1 MSEMNYTTIK
11 YTIEEDGIAIV
22 SLNRPEILNVLSN
35 TMCQEA
41 THLLKALEKDPS
53 VRAIVLTG
61 EGRAFCAGLDLSE
74 IRTGESDPNGGG
86 IVSIYRR
93 MEAANRLIVLLT
105 EIMKPVVAAVNGV
118 ATASGMNLCLACD
131 LVVASRNAKFSQNF
145 GHVGLIPDVGGA
157 YLLPRIAGVS
167 KAKEI
172 IFLDRELSAEEA
184 QRLDIVTQLVE
195 PEQVIETA
203 KTLARKMAAGPSF
216 AFSIAKKMLGKC
228 EEMDITTAL
237 HMESLSQA
245 LLTNTDDHK
254 KGMEAFFARRARK
267 K

>member
-1 MSEMNYTTIK
+1 MSEMNFTTVK
-11 YTIEEDGIAIV
+11 CVIEEDGIAVV

-35 TMCQEA
+35 TMCKEA
-41 THLLKALEKDPS
+41 TQLLKSLEKDPN

-74 IRTGESDPNGGG
+74 IRTGEGDT
-86 IVSIYRR
+86 VSIYRR
-93 MEAANRLIVLLT
+93 MEAANSLIVLLT
-105 EIMKPVVAAVNGV
+105 QIMKPIVAAVNGV

-195 PEQVIETA
+195 PEQVMDTA

-245 LLTNTDDHK
+245 LLTNTEDHK
-254 KGMEAFFARRARK
+254 KGMEAFFARRK
-267 K
+267 KK

>member
-1 MSEMNYTTIK
+1 MSEMNFTTVK
-11 YTIEEDGIAIV
+11 CVIEEDGIAVV

-35 TMCQEA
+35 TMCKEA
-41 THLLKALEKDPS
+41 TKLLKSLEKDPN

-74 IRTGESDPNGGG
+74 IRTGEGDT
-86 IVSIYRR
+86 VSIYRR
-93 MEAANRLIVLLT
+93 MEAANSLIVLLT
-105 EIMKPVVAAVNGV
+105 QIMKPIVAAVNGV

-195 PEQVIETA
+195 PEQVMDTA

-245 LLTNTDDHK
+245 LLTNTEDHK
-254 KGMEAFFARRARK
+254 KGMEAFFARRK

>member
-1 MSEMNYTTIK
+1 MNYTTVK
-11 YTIEEDGIAIV
+11 CVIEDDGIAIV

-35 TMCQEA
+35 TMCKEA
-41 THLLKALEKDPS
+41 TQLLKSLEKDPN

-74 IRTGESDPNGGG
+74 IRTGEGDT
-86 IVSIYRR
+86 VSIYRR
-93 MEAANRLIVLLT
+93 MEAANSLIILLSQ
-105 EIMKPVVAAVNGV
+105 IMTPIVAAVNGV

-195 PEQVIETA
+195 PEQVMDTA

-245 LLTNTDDHK
+245 LLTNTEDHK
-254 KGMEAFFARRARK
+254 KGMEAFFARRK

>member
-1 MSEMNYTTIK
+1 MSEMNFTTIK
-11 YTIEEDGIAIV
+11 CAIDEEGIAV
-22 SLNRPEILNVLSN
+22 VTLNRPEILNVLSN
-35 TMCQEA
+35 TMCKEA
-41 THLLKALEKDPS
+41 TKLLKSLEADSS
-53 VRAIVLTG
+53 VKAIILTG
-61 EGRAFCAGLDLSE
+61 AGRAFCAGLDLSE
-74 IRTGESDPNGGG
+74 IRTGEGDT
-86 IVSIYRR
+86 VSIYRR

-172 IFLDRELSAEEA
+172 IFLDRELSADEA

-195 PEQVIETA
+195 PEQVMDTA

-245 LLTNTDDHK
+245 LLTNTEDHK
-254 KGMEAFFARRARK
+254 KGMEAFFARHK

>member
-1 MSEMNYTTIK
+1 MSEMNFTTVK
-11 YTIEEDGIAIV
+11 CVIEEDGIAVV

-35 TMCQEA
+35 TMCKEA
-41 THLLKALEKDPS
+41 TRLLKSLEKDPN

-74 IRTGESDPNGGG
+74 IRTGEGDT
-86 IVSIYRR
+86 VSIYRR
-93 MEAANRLIVLLT
+93 MEAANSLIVLLT
-105 EIMKPVVAAVNGV
+105 QIMKPIVAAVNGV

-195 PEQVIETA
+195 PEQVMDTA

-245 LLTNTDDHK
+245 LLTNTEDHK
-254 KGMEAFFARRARK
+254 KGMEAFFARRK

>member
-1 MSEMNYTTIK
+1 MSEMNYTTVK
-11 YTIEEDGIAIV
+11 CVIEEDGIAVV

-35 TMCQEA
+35 TMCKEA
-41 THLLKALEKDPS
+41 TKMLKSLEKDPN

-74 IRTGESDPNGGG
+74 IRTGEGDT
-86 IVSIYRR
+86 VSIYRR
-93 MEAANRLIVLLT
+93 MEAANSLIVLLT
-105 EIMKPVVAAVNGV
+105 QIMKPIVAAVNGV

-195 PEQVIETA
+195 PEQVMDTA

-245 LLTNTDDHK
+245 LLTNTEDHK
-254 KGMEAFFARRARK
+254 KGMEAFFARRK

>member
-1 MSEMNYTTIK
+1 MSEMNYTTVK
-11 YTIEEDGIAIV
+11 CVIEEDGIAVV

-35 TMCQEA
+35 TMCKEA
-41 THLLKALEKDPS
+41 TKLLKSLEKDPN

-74 IRTGESDPNGGG
+74 IRTGEGDT
-86 IVSIYRR
+86 VSIYRR
-93 MEAANRLIVLLT
+93 MEAANSLIVLLT
-105 EIMKPVVAAVNGV
+105 QIMKPIVAAVNGV

-195 PEQVIETA
+195 PEQVMDTA

-245 LLTNTDDHK
+245 LLTNTEDHK
-254 KGMEAFFARRARK
+254 KGMEAFFARRK

>member
-1 MSEMNYTTIK
+1 MSEMNFTTVK
-11 YTIEEDGIAIV
+11 CVIEEDGIAVV

-35 TMCQEA
+35 TMCKEA
-41 THLLKALEKDPS
+41 TQLLKSLEKDPN

-74 IRTGESDPNGGG
+74 IRTGEGDT
-86 IVSIYRR
+86 VSIYRR
-93 MEAANRLIVLLT
+93 MEAANSLIVLLT
-105 EIMKPVVAAVNGV
+105 EIMKPIVAAVNGV

-131 LVVASRNAKFSQNF
+131 LVVASRSAKFSQNF

-195 PEQVIETA
+195 PEQVMDTA

-245 LLTNTDDHK
+245 LLTNTEDHK
-254 KGMEAFFARRARK
+254 KGMEAFFARRK

>member
-1 MSEMNYTTIK
+1 MSEMNFTTVK
-11 YTIEEDGIAIV
+11 CVIEEDGIAVV

-35 TMCQEA
+35 TMCKEA
-41 THLLKALEKDPS
+41 TQLLKSLEKDPN

-74 IRTGESDPNGGG
+74 IRSGEGDT
-86 IVSIYRR
+86 VSIYRR
-93 MEAANRLIVLLT
+93 MEAANSLIVLLT
-105 EIMKPVVAAVNGV
+105 EIMKPVVAAVNGL

-195 PEQVIETA
+195 PEQVMDTA
-203 KTLARKMAAGPSF
+203 RTLARKMAAGPSF

-254 KGMEAFFARRARK
+254 KGMEAFFARRK

>member
-1 MSEMNYTTIK
+1 MSEMNFTTVKCVIG
-11 YTIEEDGIAIV
+11 EDGIAVV

-35 TMCQEA
+35 TMCKEA
-41 THLLKALEKDPS
+41 TKLLKSLEKDPN

-74 IRTGESDPNGGG
+74 IRTGEGDT
-86 IVSIYRR
+86 VSIYRR
-93 MEAANRLIVLLT
+93 MEAANSLIVLLT
-105 EIMKPVVAAVNGV
+105 QIMKPIVAAVNGV

-195 PEQVIETA
+195 PEQVMDTA

-245 LLTNTDDHK
+245 LLTNTEDHK
-254 KGMEAFFARRARK
+254 KGMEAFFARRK

>member
-1 MSEMNYTTIK
+1 MSEMNFTTVK
-11 YTIEEDGIAIV
+11 CVIEEDGIAVV

-35 TMCQEA
+35 TMCKEA
-41 THLLKALEKDPS
+41 TKLLKSLEKDPN

-74 IRTGESDPNGGG
+74 IRTGEGDT
-86 IVSIYRR
+86 VSIYRR

-105 EIMKPVVAAVNGV
+105 EIMKPIVAAVNGV

-195 PEQVIETA
+195 PEQVMDTA

-245 LLTNTDDHK
+245 LLTNTEDHK
-254 KGMEAFFARRARK
+254 KGMEAFFARRK

>member
-1 MSEMNYTTIK
+1 MSEMNYTTVK
-11 YTIEEDGIAIV
+11 CVIEEDGIAVV

-35 TMCQEA
+35 TMCKEA
-41 THLLKALEKDPS
+41 TRLLKSLEKDPN

-74 IRTGESDPNGGG
+74 IRTGEGDT
-86 IVSIYRR
+86 VSIYRR
-93 MEAANRLIVLLT
+93 MEAANSLIVLLT
-105 EIMKPVVAAVNGV
+105 QIMKPIVAAVNGV

-195 PEQVIETA
+195 PEQVMDTA

-245 LLTNTDDHK
+245 LLTNTEDHK
-254 KGMEAFFARRARK
+254 KGMEAFFARRK

>member
-1 MSEMNYTTIK
+1 MSEMNFTTVK
-11 YTIEEDGIAIV
+11 CVIEEDGIAVV

-35 TMCQEA
+35 TMCKEA
-41 THLLKALEKDPS
+41 TKLLKSLEKDPN

-74 IRTGESDPNGGG
+74 IRTGEGDT
-86 IVSIYRR
+86 VSIYRR
-93 MEAANRLIVLLT
+93 MEAANSLIVLLT
-105 EIMKPVVAAVNGV
+105 EIMKPIVAAVNGV

-195 PEQVIETA
+195 PEQVMDTA

-245 LLTNTDDHK
+245 LLTNTEDHK
-254 KGMEAFFARRARK
+254 KGMEAFFARRK

>member
-1 MSEMNYTTIK
+1 MSDFNFETVK
-11 YTIEEDGIAIV
+11 CTIEDDGIAIV

-35 TMCQEA
+35 TMCQE
-41 THLLKALEKDPS
+41 TTQLLKALEADKN
-53 VRAIVLTG
+53 VKAIVLTG

-74 IRTGESDPNGGG
+74 IRTGEGDT
-86 IVSIYRR
+86 VSIYRR
-93 MEAANRLIVLLT
+93 MEAANSLIVLLT
-105 EIMKPVVAAVNGV
+105 EIMKPIVAAVNGV

-195 PEQVIETA
+195 PEQVMDTA
-203 KTLARKMAAGPSF
+203 RTLARKMAAGPSF

-245 LLTNTDDHK
+245 LLTNTEDHK
-254 KGMEAFFARRARK
+254 KGMEAFFARRK

>member
-1 MSEMNYTTIK
+1 MSEMIYETVK
-11 YTIEEDGIAIV
+11 YTVEEDGIAVV
-22 SLNRPEILNVLSN
+22 SLNRPDILNVLSN
-35 TMCQEA
+35 TMCKEVMS
-41 THLLKALEKDPS
+41 LLKNLEKDKS

-74 IRTGESDPNGGG
+74 IRSGEGDT
-86 IVSIYRR
+86 VSIYRR
-93 MEAANRLIVLLT
+93 MEAANRLIVMLT
-105 EIMKPVVAAVNGV
+105 EIEKPVVAAVNGL

-131 LVVASRNAKFSQNF
+131 LVVASRNARFSQNF

-172 IFLDRELSAEEA
+172 IFLDRELSADEA
-184 QRLDIVTQLVE
+184 LRLDIVTQLVE
-195 PEQVIETA
+195 PEQVLETA

-254 KGMEAFFARRARK
+254 KGMEAFFARRK

>member
-1 MSEMNYTTIK
+1 MSEMNFTTVK
-11 YTIEEDGIAIV
+11 CVIEEDGIAVV

-35 TMCQEA
+35 TMCKEA
-41 THLLKALEKDPS
+41 TQLLKSLEKDPN

-74 IRTGESDPNGGG
+74 IRTGEGDT
-86 IVSIYRR
+86 VSIYRR
-93 MEAANRLIVLLT
+93 MEAANSLIVLLT
-105 EIMKPVVAAVNGV
+105 QIMKPIVAAVNGV

-195 PEQVIETA
+195 PEQVMDTA

-228 EEMDITTAL
+228 EEMDITSAL

-245 LLTNTDDHK
+245 LLTNTEDHK
-254 KGMEAFFARRARK
+254 KGMEAFFARRK

>member
-1 MSEMNYTTIK
+1 MSEMNYTTVK
-11 YTIEEDGIAIV
+11 CVIEEDGIAVV

-35 TMCQEA
+35 TMCKEA
-41 THLLKALEKDPS
+41 TQLLKSLEKDPN

-74 IRTGESDPNGGG
+74 IRTGEGDT
-86 IVSIYRR
+86 VSIYRR
-93 MEAANRLIVLLT
+93 MEAANSLIVLLT
-105 EIMKPVVAAVNGV
+105 EIMKPIVAAVNGV

-195 PEQVIETA
+195 PEQVMDTA

-245 LLTNTDDHK
+245 LLTNTEDHK
-254 KGMEAFFARRARK
+254 KGMEAFFARRK

>member
-1 MSEMNYTTIK
+1 MSEMNYTTVK
-11 YTIEEDGIAIV
+11 CVIEEDGIAVV

-35 TMCQEA
+35 TMCKEA
-41 THLLKALEKDPS
+41 TQLLKSLEKDPN

-74 IRTGESDPNGGG
+74 IRTGEGDT
-86 IVSIYRR
+86 VSIYRR
-93 MEAANRLIVLLT
+93 MEAANSLIVLLT
-105 EIMKPVVAAVNGV
+105 QIMKPIVAAVNGV

-195 PEQVIETA
+195 PEQVMDTA

-245 LLTNTDDHK
+245 LLTNTEDHK
-254 KGMEAFFARRARK
+254 KGMEAFFARRK

>member
-1 MSEMNYTTIK
+1 MSDFNFETVK
-11 YTIEEDGIAIV
+11 CTIEDDGIAIV

-35 TMCQEA
+35 TMCQE
-41 THLLKALEKDPS
+41 TTQLLKALEADKN
-53 VRAIVLTG
+53 VKAIVLTG

-74 IRTGESDPNGGG
+74 IRAGETDSEGG

-131 LVVASRNAKFSQNF
+131 LVVASRSAKFSQNF

-172 IFLDRELSAEEA
+172 IFLYRELSAEEA

-195 PEQVIETA
+195 PEQVMDTA
-203 KTLARKMAAGPSF
+203 RTLARKMAAGPSF

-245 LLTNTDDHK
+245 LLTNTEDHK
-254 KGMEAFFARRARK
+254 KGMEAFFARRK

>member
-1 MSEMNYTTIK
+1 MSEMIYETVK
-11 YTIEEDGIAIV
+11 YTVEEDGIAVV
-22 SLNRPEILNVLSN
+22 SLNRPDILNVLSN
-35 TMCQEA
+35 TMCKEVMS
-41 THLLKALEKDPS
+41 LLKNLEKDKS

-74 IRTGESDPNGGG
+74 IRSGEGDT
-86 IVSIYRR
+86 VSIYRR
-93 MEAANRLIVLLT
+93 MEAANSLIVLLT
-105 EIMKPVVAAVNGV
+105 QIMKPIVAAVNGV

-195 PEQVIETA
+195 PEQVMDTA

-254 KGMEAFFARRARK
+254 KGMEAFFARRK
-267 K
+267 KK

>member
-1 MSEMNYTTIK
+1 MSEMNYTTVK
-11 YTIEEDGIAIV
+11 CSVEEDGIAV
-22 SLNRPEILNVLSN
+22 VTLNRPEILNVLSN
-35 TMCQEA
+35 TMCQE
-41 THLLKALEKDPS
+41 TTRLLKSLEADPN
-53 VRAIVLTG
+53 VKAIVLTG
-61 EGRAFCAGLDLSE
+61 AGRAFCAGLDLSE
-74 IRTGESDPNGGG
+74 IRTGEGDT
-86 IVSIYRR
+86 VSIYRR

-131 LVVASRNAKFSQNF
+131 LVVASRSAKFSQNF

-172 IFLDRELSAEEA
+172 IFLDRELSADEA

-195 PEQVIETA
+195 PEQVMETA

-245 LLTNTDDHK
+245 LLTNTEDHK
-254 KGMEAFFARRARK
+254 KGMEAFFARHK

>member
-1 MSEMNYTTIK
+1 MSDFNYQTVK
-11 YTIEEDGIAIV
+11 CVIEEDGIAVV
-22 SLNRPEILNVLSN
+22 SLDRPEILNVLSN
-35 TMCQEA
+35 TMCREA
-41 THLLKALEKDPS
+41 TKLLKSLEKDPN

-74 IRTGESDPNGGG
+74 IRTGEGDT
-86 IVSIYRR
+86 VSIYRR
-93 MEAANRLIVLLT
+93 MEAANSLIVLLT
-105 EIMKPVVAAVNGV
+105 EIMKPIVAAVNGV

-195 PEQVIETA
+195 PEQVMDTA

-245 LLTNTDDHK
+245 LLTNTEDHK
-254 KGMEAFFARRARK
+254 KGMEAFFARRK

>member
-1 MSEMNYTTIK
+1 MSEMNFTTVK
-11 YTIEEDGIAIV
+11 CVIEEDGIAGV
-22 SLNRPEILNVLSN
+22 SVNRPEILNVLA
-35 TMCQEA
+35 TTLCKEA
-41 THLLKALEKDPS
+41 TQLLKSLEKDPN

-74 IRTGESDPNGGG
+74 IRTGEGDT
-86 IVSIYRR
+86 VSIYRR
-93 MEAANRLIVLLT
+93 MEAANSLIVLLT
-105 EIMKPVVAAVNGV
+105 QIMKPIVAAVNGV

-131 LVVASRNAKFSQNF
+131 LVVASRSAKFSQNF

-195 PEQVIETA
+195 PEQVMDTA

-245 LLTNTDDHK
+245 LLTNTEDHK
-254 KGMEAFFARRARK
+254 KGMEAFFARRK

>member
-1 MSEMNYTTIK
+1 MSEMNYTTVK
-11 YTIEEDGIAIV
+11 CVIEEDGIAVV

-35 TMCQEA
+35 TMCKEA
-41 THLLKALEKDPS
+41 TQLLKALEKDPS

-74 IRTGESDPNGGG
+74 IRTGEGDT
-86 IVSIYRR
+86 VSIYRR
-93 MEAANRLIVLLT
+93 MEAANSLIVLLT

-195 PEQVIETA
+195 PEQVMDTA
-203 KTLARKMAAGPSF
+203 RTLARKMAAGPSF

-245 LLTNTDDHK
+245 LLTNTEDHK
-254 KGMEAFFARRARK
+254 KGMEAFFARRKRK
-267 K
+267 

>member
-1 MSEMNYTTIK
+1 MSEMNFTTVK
-11 YTIEEDGIAIV
+11 CDIEEDGIAVV

-35 TMCQEA
+35 TMCKEA
-41 THLLKALEKDPS
+41 TQLLKSLEKDPN

-74 IRTGESDPNGGG
+74 IRTGEGDT
-86 IVSIYRR
+86 VSIYRR
-93 MEAANRLIVLLT
+93 MEAANSLIVLLT
-105 EIMKPVVAAVNGV
+105 EIMKPIVAAVNGV

-195 PEQVIETA
+195 PEQVMDTA

-245 LLTNTDDHK
+245 LLTNTEDHK
-254 KGMEAFFARRARK
+254 KGMEAFFARRK

>member
-1 MSEMNYTTIK
+1 MSEMNYTTVK
-11 YTIEEDGIAIV
+11 CVIEEDGIAVV

-35 TMCQEA
+35 TMCKEA
-41 THLLKALEKDPS
+41 TQLLKSLEKDPN

-74 IRTGESDPNGGG
+74 IRTGEGDT
-86 IVSIYRR
+86 VSIYRR
-93 MEAANRLIVLLT
+93 MEAANSLIVLLT
-105 EIMKPVVAAVNGV
+105 QIMKPIVAAVNGV

-131 LVVASRNAKFSQNF
+131 LVVASRSAKFSQNF

-195 PEQVIETA
+195 PEQVMDTA

-245 LLTNTDDHK
+245 LLTNTEDHK
-254 KGMEAFFARRARK
+254 KGMEAFFARRK

>member
-1 MSEMNYTTIK
+1 MSEMNFTTVK
-11 YTIEEDGIAIV
+11 CVIEEDGIAVV

-35 TMCQEA
+35 TMCKEA
-41 THLLKALEKDPS
+41 TQLLKALEKDPS

-74 IRTGESDPNGGG
+74 IRTGEGDT
-86 IVSIYRR
+86 VSIYRR
-93 MEAANRLIVLLT
+93 MEAANSLIVLLT
-105 EIMKPVVAAVNGV
+105 EIMKPIVAAVNGV

-195 PEQVIETA
+195 PEQVMDTA
-203 KTLARKMAAGPSF
+203 RTLARKMAAGPSF

-245 LLTNTDDHK
+245 LLTNTEDHK
-254 KGMEAFFARRARK
+254 KGMEAFFARRK

>member
-1 MSEMNYTTIK
+1 MSDFNFETVK
-11 YTIEEDGIAIV
+11 CTIEDDGIAIV

-35 TMCQEA
+35 TMCQE
-41 THLLKALEKDPS
+41 TTQLLKALEADKN
-53 VRAIVLTG
+53 VKAIVLTG

-74 IRTGESDPNGGG
+74 IRTGEGDT
-86 IVSIYRR
+86 VSIYRR
-93 MEAANRLIVLLT
+93 MEAANSLIVLLT
-105 EIMKPVVAAVNGV
+105 EIMKPIVAAVNGV

-131 LVVASRNAKFSQNF
+131 LVVASRSAKFSQNF

-195 PEQVIETA
+195 PEQVMDTA
-203 KTLARKMAAGPSF
+203 RTLARKMAAGPSF

-245 LLTNTDDHK
+245 LLTNTEDHK
-254 KGMEAFFARRARK
+254 KGMEAFFARRK

>member
-1 MSEMNYTTIK
+1 MSEMIYETVK
-11 YTIEEDGIAIV
+11 YTVEEDGIAVV
-22 SLNRPEILNVLSN
+22 SLNRPDILNVLSN
-35 TMCQEA
+35 TMCKEVMS
-41 THLLKALEKDPS
+41 LLKNLEKDKS

-74 IRTGESDPNGGG
+74 IRSGEGDT
-86 IVSIYRR
+86 VSIYRR
-93 MEAANRLIVLLT
+93 MEAANRLIVMLT
-105 EIMKPVVAAVNGV
+105 EIEKPVVAAVNGL

-131 LVVASRNAKFSQNF
+131 LVVASRNARFSQNF

-172 IFLDRELSAEEA
+172 IFLDRELSADEA
-184 QRLDIVTQLVE
+184 LRLDIVTQLVE
-195 PEQVIETA
+195 PEQVLETA

-254 KGMEAFFARRARK
+254 KGMKAFFERRK

>member
-1 MSEMNYTTIK
+1 MSEMNYTTVK
-11 YTIEEDGIAIV
+11 CTIEEDGIAV
-22 SLNRPEILNVLSN
+22 VTLNRPEILNVLSN
-35 TMCQEA
+35 TMCQEV
-41 THLLKALEKDPS
+41 TQLLKALEADKN
-53 VRAIVLTG
+53 VKAIILTG

-74 IRTGESDPNGGG
+74 IRTGEGDT
-86 IVSIYRR
+86 VSIYRR
-93 MEAANRLIVLLT
+93 MESANRLIVLLT

-195 PEQVIETA
+195 PEQVMDTA
-203 KTLARKMAAGPSF
+203 RTLARKMAAGPSF

-245 LLTNTDDHK
+245 LLTNTEDHK
-254 KGMEAFFARRARK
+254 KGMEAFFTRHK

>member
-1 MSEMNYTTIK
+1 MSEMNFTTVK
-11 YTIEEDGIAIV
+11 CDIEEDGIAVV

-35 TMCQEA
+35 TMCKEA
-41 THLLKALEKDPS
+41 TQLLKSLEKDPN

-74 IRTGESDPNGGG
+74 IRTGEGDT
-86 IVSIYRR
+86 VSIYRR
-93 MEAANRLIVLLT
+93 MEAANSLIVLLT
-105 EIMKPVVAAVNGV
+105 QIMKPIVAAVNGV

-195 PEQVIETA
+195 PEQVMDTA

-245 LLTNTDDHK
+245 LLTNTEDHK
-254 KGMEAFFARRARK
+254 KGMEAFFARHK

>member
-1 MSEMNYTTIK
+1 MSEMTYTTIK
-11 YTIEEDGIAIV
+11 CTVEEDGIAII

-35 TMCQEA
+35 TMCKEA
-41 THLLKALEKDPS
+41 THLLKDLEKDPR
-53 VRAIVLTG
+53 VRAIILTG

-74 IRTGESDPNGGG
+74 IRTGEGDT
-86 IVSIYRR
+86 VSIYRR
-93 MEAANRLIVLLT
+93 MESANSLIVLLT
-105 EIMKPVVAAVNGV
+105 QIMKPVVAAVNGV

-195 PEQVIETA
+195 PEQVMDTA
-203 KTLARKMAAGPSF
+203 RTLARKMAAGPSF

-245 LLTNTDDHK
+245 LLTNTEDHK
-254 KGMEAFFARRARK
+254 KGMGAFFARRK

>member
-1 MSEMNYTTIK
+1 MSEMNFTTVK
-11 YTIEEDGIAIV
+11 CVIEEDGIAVV

-35 TMCQEA
+35 TMCKEA
-41 THLLKALEKDPS
+41 TKLLKSLEKDPN

-74 IRTGESDPNGGG
+74 IRTGEGDT
-86 IVSIYRR
+86 VSIYRR
-93 MEAANRLIVLLT
+93 MEAANSLIVLLT
-105 EIMKPVVAAVNGV
+105 QIMKPIVAAVNGV

-131 LVVASRNAKFSQNF
+131 LVVASRSAKFSQNF

-195 PEQVIETA
+195 PEQVMDTA

-245 LLTNTDDHK
+245 LLTNTEDHK
-254 KGMEAFFARRARK
+254 KGMEAFFARRK

>member
-1 MSEMNYTTIK
+1 MSDMNYTTVK
-11 YTIEEDGIAIV
+11 CVIEEDGIAVV

-35 TMCQEA
+35 TMCKEA
-41 THLLKALEKDPS
+41 TRLLKSLEKDPN

-74 IRTGESDPNGGG
+74 IRTGEGDT
-86 IVSIYRR
+86 VSIYRR

-105 EIMKPVVAAVNGV
+105 EIMKPIVAAVNGV

-195 PEQVIETA
+195 PEQVMDTA

-254 KGMEAFFARRARK
+254 KGMEAFFARRK
-267 K
+267 KK

>member
-1 MSEMNYTTIK
+1 MSEMNFTTVK
-11 YTIEEDGIAIV
+11 CVIEEDGIAVV

-35 TMCQEA
+35 TMCKEA
-41 THLLKALEKDPS
+41 TQLLKSLEKDPN

-74 IRTGESDPNGGG
+74 IRTGEGDT
-86 IVSIYRR
+86 VSIYRR
-93 MEAANRLIVLLT
+93 MEAANSLIVLLT
-105 EIMKPVVAAVNGV
+105 EIMKPIVAAVNGV

-195 PEQVIETA
+195 PEQVMDTA

-245 LLTNTDDHK
+245 LLTNTEDHK
-254 KGMEAFFARRARK
+254 KGMEAFFARRK

>member
-1 MSEMNYTTIK
+1 MSDFNYQTVK
-11 YTIEEDGIAIV
+11 CTIEDDGIAVV

-35 TMCQEA
+35 TMCKEA
-41 THLLKALEKDPS
+41 TQLLKSLEKDPN

-74 IRTGESDPNGGG
+74 IRTGEGDT
-86 IVSIYRR
+86 VSIYRR
-93 MEAANRLIVLLT
+93 MEAANSLIVLLT
-105 EIMKPVVAAVNGV
+105 EIMKPIVAAVNGV

-195 PEQVIETA
+195 PEQVMDTA

-245 LLTNTDDHK
+245 LLTNTEDHK
-254 KGMEAFFARRARK
+254 KGMEAFFARRK

>member
-1 MSEMNYTTIK
+1 MSEMIYETVK
-11 YTIEEDGIAIV
+11 YTVEEDGIAVV
-22 SLNRPEILNVLSN
+22 SLNRPDILNVLSN
-35 TMCQEA
+35 TMCKEVMS
-41 THLLKALEKDPS
+41 LLKNLEKDKS

-74 IRTGESDPNGGG
+74 IRSGEGDT
-86 IVSIYRR
+86 VSIYRR
-93 MEAANRLIVLLT
+93 MEAANRLIVMLT
-105 EIMKPVVAAVNGV
+105 EIEKPVVAAVNGL

-131 LVVASRNAKFSQNF
+131 LVVASRNARFSQNF

-172 IFLDRELSAEEA
+172 IFLDRELSADEA
-184 QRLDIVTQLVE
+184 LRLDIVTQLVE
-195 PEQVIETA
+195 PEQVLETA

-245 LLTNTDDHK
+245 LLTNTEDHK
-254 KGMEAFFARRARK
+254 KGMEAFFARRK

>member
-1 MSEMNYTTIK
+1 MSEMNYTTVK
-11 YTIEEDGIAIV
+11 CSVEEDGIAV
-22 SLNRPEILNVLSN
+22 VTLNRPEILNVLSN

-41 THLLKALEKDPS
+41 TRLLKSLEADPN
-53 VRAIVLTG
+53 VKAIVLTG
-61 EGRAFCAGLDLSE
+61 AGRAFCAGLDLSE
-74 IRTGESDPNGGG
+74 IRTGEGDT
-86 IVSIYRR
+86 VSIYRR

-131 LVVASRNAKFSQNF
+131 LVVASRSAKFSQNF

-172 IFLDRELSAEEA
+172 IFLDRELSADEA

-195 PEQVIETA
+195 PEQVMETA

-245 LLTNTDDHK
+245 LLTNTEDHK
-254 KGMEAFFARRARK
+254 KGMEAFFARHK